1 MIIGSGWGGYTFSRK
16 LTSKHFSPLIISPR
30 TYFLFTPLLTDA
42 AGGSLDY
49 SQIIE
54 PVRDPKARIKHI
66 QAKARSVDF
75 ARKVVTCESAVI
87 ESDTGTVAKAHDEE
101 VQHTKQTRPDSPAVD
116 LEQSRVGEAFDI
128 PYDKLVIAVG
138 AVTKTFDTPGV
149 KENAIFFKDIGDA
162 QRVKKRVRECFE
174 LAMLPTT
181 SPEMKKWLLHFA
193 IVGAGPTGSELAASI
208 RDLIALDFNKRYPEL
223 KDLVSIS
230 LYDVAPNI
238 LSMFDEKLSQ
248 YAMKTM
254 KDEGIDIRTAHH
266 VESIRWGAPGDQGP
280 HVKDPTRCLTI
291 KTKEG
296 GEEGI
301 GLCVWVTGNTMDRFI
316 TQALDVVEQLP
327 ASPTTKSGSE
337 TNTSGPWKVKKNDK
351 TGTLAVDGHLRV
363 QVVDG
368 KGETVVLP
376 DVFAIGD
383 NATPELSPPPATA
396 QATYQEAKW
405 LASRLGKGDIDRS
418 PPFSFKSLGVMAYI
432 GDSRALM
439 QFPDQK
445 AAWSKWLPRDLTGRV
460 AWMVWNSAYI
470 TMSMS
475 WKNKL
480 RVGIRWLLNRIFG
493 KDVTK

>member
-1 MIIGSGWGGYTFSRK
+1 
-16 LTSKHFSPLIISPR
+16 
-30 TYFLFTPLLTDA
+30 
-42 AGGSLDY
+42 
-49 SQIIE
+49 
-54 PVRDPKARIKHI
+54 
-66 QAKARSVDF
+66 
-75 ARKVVTCESAVI
+75 
-87 ESDTGTVAKAHDEE
+87 
-101 VQHTKQTRPDSPAVD
+101 
-116 LEQSRVGEAFDI
+116 
-128 PYDKLVIAVG
+128 
-138 AVTKTFDTPGV
+138 
-149 KENAIFFKDIGDA
+149 
-162 QRVKKRVRECFE
+162 
-174 LAMLPTT
+174 
-181 SPEMKKWLLHFA
+181 MKKWLLHFA

-266 VESIRWGAPGDQGP
+266 VESIRWGHRAT
-280 HVKDPTRCLTI
+280 KDLISRTR
-291 KTKEG
+291 
-296 GEEGI
+296 
-301 GLCVWVTGNTMDRFI
+301 
-316 TQALDVVEQLP
+316 
-327 ASPTTKSGSE
+327 
-337 TNTSGPWKVKKNDK
+337 
-351 TGTLAVDGHLRV
+351 RV

-383 NATPELSPPPATA
+383 NATPELAPPPATA

-445 AAWSKWLPRDLTGRV
+445 AAWGKWLPRDLTGRV